1 VLAGLAAIGSAL
13 EVVPSVAGLHV
24 AARFSDAR
32 TDDRAVVRRAAHG
45 GVRVEALSDHHRDQ
59 PPRPGLAI
67 GFGGIDRDEIPDAM
81 SRLRAAVLD

>member
-1 VLAGLAAIGSAL
+1 
-13 EVVPSVAGLHV
+13 
-24 AARFSDAR
+24 
-32 TDDRAVVRRAAHG
+32 VVRRAAHG

-81 SRLRAAVLD
+81 SRLWAAVLD